1 MGTNR
6 LEELTATDKCSHLHS
21 SLLFFNPD
29 FKDDVGADEQGV
41 DALELAKQSEQSL
54 NDLLGLKE
62 DDEDEEN
69 ILLEIDS
76 QLESKKK
83 ATAGEAVTE
92 TIRVKVDW
100 FSASY
105 WALLPVGKSCYLR

>member
-1 MGTNR
+1 MLCFQNCYIGPTQINPY
-6 LEELTATDKCSHLHS
+6 C

-29 FKDDVGADEQGV
+29 FKDDVTADEQGV

-62 DDEDEEN
+62 DEEDEEN

-83 ATAGEAVTE
+83 VATGEDVIETSWVRFTE
-92 TIRVKVDW
+92 
-100 FSASY
+100 
-105 WALLPVGKSCYLR
+105 L